1 LPKNFAILKV
11 LRRQSQAC
19 SQFDQAEERP
29 SLATFLGS
37 PTNSPRQRAEQ
48 RTFFAKPASGDEIE
62 KEAKQ
67 RKTTSF
73 RDTFAK
79 TREELKKKKNEA
91 LEKTVGFCK
100 EHDRPQELVC
110 LSGCRVRVCP
120 HCALFGAHKGHD
132 VREESE
138 VQGLI
143 TEHSRQLQQMVEQ
156 MGTAKVELAEPK
168 FYWQYA
174 NLYRDKKEKLKE

>member
-1 LPKNFAILKV
+1 M
-11 LRRQSQAC
+11 
-19 SQFDQAEERP
+19 
-29 SLATFLGS
+29 
-37 PTNSPRQRAEQ
+37 
-48 RTFFAKPASGDEIE
+48 
-62 KEAKQ
+62 
-67 RKTTSF
+67 
-73 RDTFAK
+73 
-79 TREELKKKKNEA
+79 
-91 LEKTVGFCK
+91 
-100 EHDRPQELVC
+100 
-110 LSGCRVRVCP
+110 
-120 HCALFGAHKGHD
+120 FGAHKGHD